1 MPDVVRYW
9 CSNPMPLFYSL
20 WPSCGLQDTGILTG
34 IVKSLG
40 RVSLDIASL
49 QPLKTRRLRLPLR
62 YNEKASK
69 AHISVEVCYHQ
80 FLDVRPGSPSRLCR
94 FNPTKRWAAAYVHV
108 EVLSCTGLDEEEEVR
123 SREVLVY
130 SCTFAVLRLCLNGS
144 CPCFEA
150 RASEQ

>member
-1 MPDVVRYW
+1 M
-9 CSNPMPLFYSL
+9 
-20 WPSCGLQDTGILTG
+20 QDTGILTG

-62 YNEKASK
+62 YNEQASK

-108 EVLSCTGLDEEEEVR
+108 EVLSCTGLDEDEEVR
-123 SREVLVY
+123 SRSPCLLLVTSRLLSRSSAAIT
-130 SCTFAVLRLCLNGS
+130 SCAFAWTGGHPR
-144 CPCFEA
+144 FEA
-150 RASEQ
+150 RASEQRG